1 MLLTLDL
8 CFAYFDLEM
17 KVADINF
24 SRSAPHPKSPSHLI
38 LEVCHTHFSRT
49 WESQQ
54 QFQLQK
60 QDSGKEGVSWST
72 FPVLPDVQEAE
83 KQWRCLKR
91 DFLNSS

>member
-1 MLLTLDL
+1 MLSTLDL
-8 CFAYFDLEM
+8 CFIYFDLEM

-24 SRSAPHPKSPSHLI
+24 SRSAPHPKNPSHLI

-60 QDSGKEGVSWST
+60 QDWERT
-72 FPVLPDVQEAE
+72 CVLKHLA
-83 KQWRCLKR
+83 C
-91 DFLNSS
+91 SA